1 MFAMN
6 FVELGKPILM
16 GWLKKRSSKKNKKPK
31 NQKQEE
37 VDNLLNSLEPYS
49 CIRDRLKEPNEGTTP
64 E

>member
-16 GWLKKRSSKKNKKPK
+16 GWLKKRSKKKNKSENK
-31 NQKQEE
+31 
-37 VDNLLNSLEPYS
+37 VDETENLLNSLELYS
-49 CIRDRLKEPNEGTTP
+49 CIRDRLKEPNEGTRP